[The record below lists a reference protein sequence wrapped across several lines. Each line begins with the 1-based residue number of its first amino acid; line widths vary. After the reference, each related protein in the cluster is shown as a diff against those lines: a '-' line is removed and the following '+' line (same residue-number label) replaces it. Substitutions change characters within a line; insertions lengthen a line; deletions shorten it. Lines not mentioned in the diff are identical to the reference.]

1 MYSLKFAHLIL
12 DKLPEAQVFE
22 YFIDMRAFGKG
33 YEEFYERIKEEG
45 VSIIRGKSAKVEV
58 KNGKLQIRGEDI
70 LLSKI
75 IENQVDMVVLSVGLE
90 PSEDTEKLC
99 KILGVPQSEGGWMEE
114 ANYNTSPTGTVKG
127 GIMIAGTCQGPKDIP
142 DTVAQGSAAA
152 AKVIQSI
159 LKGRVSGDTDTP
171 DLKKIEQHIHEL
183 TPTI

>member
-12 DKLPEAQVFE
+12 DKLPDTDVFE

-33 YEEFYERIKEEG
+33 YEEFYERIKDEG
-45 VSIIRGKSAKVEV
+45 VSIIRGKTAKVEE

-70 LLSKI
+70 LLAKI

-99 KILGVPQSEGGWMEE
+99 RILGIPQSEGGWIEE
-114 ANYNTSPTGTVKG
+114 ANYNTNPTGTFKG
-127 GIMIAGTCQGPKDIP
+127 GIMLAGTCQGPKDIP

-152 AKVIQSI
+152 ARVIQNI
-159 LKGRVSGDTDTP
+159 LRGKVSGNTDTP
-171 DLKKIEQHIHEL
+171 DPEKVEQHISEL
-183 TPTI
+183 TPII